1 MKKVLNE
8 LYIVEEN
15 DTLDGIAAKY
25 NISFLSILLQ
35 NNILPKMIKKGKVLF
50 IKRKIN

>member
-8 LYIVEEN
+8 IYIVQ
-15 DTLDGIAAKY
+15 DDDAIDLIAAKY
-25 NISFLSILLQ
+25 NVSPLSILVQ

-50 IKRKIN
+50 IKRKFN